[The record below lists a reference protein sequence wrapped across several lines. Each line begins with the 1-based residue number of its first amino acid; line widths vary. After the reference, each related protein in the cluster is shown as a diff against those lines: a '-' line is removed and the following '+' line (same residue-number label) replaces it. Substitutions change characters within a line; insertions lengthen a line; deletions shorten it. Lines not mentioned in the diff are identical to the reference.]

1 MVSFPVMPLMHYG
14 DYHHGQSRHLY
25 SLMEECVLH
34 SQAGPGSEFSLLFM
48 DLDRF
53 KSVNDKH
60 GHLIGSKLLAEV
72 GKMLKKRITPGS
84 SAFRYGGDEF
94 VVLMP
99 GVGKAEA
106 TEITKNLYNGLR
118 ETVFLSS
125 DKISLHLTGSF
136 GLATFPE
143 DGESV
148 HAMLQSSDRMMYAVK
163 NGGRD
168 NLSVA
173 GRGMLLKDKD

>member
-1 MVSFPVMPLMHYG
+1 
-14 DYHHGQSRHLY
+14 
-25 SLMEECVLH
+25 
-34 SQAGPGSEFSLLFM
+34 
-48 DLDRF
+48 
-53 KSVNDKH
+53 
-60 GHLIGSKLLAEV
+60 
-72 GKMLKKRITPGS
+72 
-84 SAFRYGGDEF
+84 
-94 VVLMP
+94 MP

-106 TEITKNLYNGLR
+106 IEITNNLYNGLR

-173 GRGMLLKDKD
+173 GRGMLAKGKD